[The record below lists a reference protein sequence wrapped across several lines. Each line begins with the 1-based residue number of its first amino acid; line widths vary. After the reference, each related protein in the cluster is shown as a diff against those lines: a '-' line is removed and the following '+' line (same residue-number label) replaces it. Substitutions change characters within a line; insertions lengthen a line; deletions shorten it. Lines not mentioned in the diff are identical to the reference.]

1 MNAKG
6 LVVMLGG
13 VSDSLNSKLFDNLK
27 GVHADELAG
36 TRSDAAAILKLLH
49 KTPAKKIEAM
59 VAKHDTVLT
68 AALSKFQKEWQS
80 DRLKGFR
87 DAQIMLG
94 HVTTVMAKSG
104 LKG

>member
-6 LVVMLGG
+6 LVVMLSG
-13 VSDSLNSKLFDNLK
+13 VSDSLNSHFFDNLK

-36 TRSDAAAILKLLH
+36 TRSDAAALVKLLH
-49 KTPAKKIEAM
+49 KTPEAKIEKM
-59 VAKHDTVLT
+59 VAKYDPQLT

-80 DRLKGFR
+80 DTLKGFR

>member
-13 VSDSLNSKLFDNLK
+13 VSDSLNSHYFDKVK
-27 GVHADELAG
+27 GIKADELAG
-36 TRSDAAAILKLLH
+36 TRSDAAAMVKLLR
-49 KTPAKKIEAM
+49 KTPGKKIEAM
-59 VAKHDTVLT
+59 VAKHDAELT
-68 AALSKFQKEWQS
+68 AALSKFQKEWQN
-80 DRLKGFR
+80 DTLKGFR